1 MKQALRPRTA
11 KILVTCKVLKRDQ
24 EGRVVKVQVSGHG
37 GRVYHV
43 IVRRTNGL
51 SVECLQQTPLGDIP
65 CQAAENWKLC
75 YHARQALV
83 VAAQKTPEGIV
94 PAFLRF
100 HRVRPTKSRLANIA
114 QSWKPVRLFRDDKPR
129 EFVEVRPI

>member
-11 KILVTCKVLKRDQ
+11 KILATCKVLKRDQ
-24 EGRVVKVQVSGHG
+24 EGRVVKVQVPGHN

-43 IVRRTNGL
+43 IVRRINGL

-65 CQAAENWKLC
+65 CQAAENWHIC

-83 VAAQKTPEGIV
+83 VAAHETAGRPV
-94 PAFLRF
+94 CFLRF
-100 HRVRPTKSRLANIA
+100 HRVRPTEGKLANIGKGF
-114 QSWKPVRLFRDDKPR
+114 KPVRLYRDNKPR